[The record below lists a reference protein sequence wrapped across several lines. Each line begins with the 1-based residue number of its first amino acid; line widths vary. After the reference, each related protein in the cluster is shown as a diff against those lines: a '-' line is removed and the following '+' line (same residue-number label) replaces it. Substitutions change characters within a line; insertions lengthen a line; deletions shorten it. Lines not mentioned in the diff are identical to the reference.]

1 MTEVLFKEGLERAE
15 FLDEYQE
22 KTGQVVGPLH
32 GLPISLK
39 DQFATPPHPSSVGM
53 AIFANEPTKKE
64 ALIATVLRDLGAVI
78 YVKTNVPTGMA
89 MGETRNNIFGET
101 LNPFNKGAAPGG
113 SSGGEG
119 ALIAMKGS
127 PLGVGSDIA
136 GSIRI
141 PSAVCNLYGLKPSH
155 GRFSGFGSKGALAG
169 VDFLHGVIGPMC
181 RSLNGVKIF
190 AEAVCS
196 ERVALWEHDPQMLPI
211 PWRRNVIQPP
221 GRKLKIGILW
231 NDGNVTPHPPISR
244 ALETVRRVLTEA
256 GHEVIDWSV
265 FNYGH
270 RRTMLTSSPR
280 EPIDHDALIKSG
292 GEGLDLLG
300 TDAFIEMLERY
311 DEDIYRVIRQQFN
324 ADPKDLT
331 PQKLREMIMNREQLK
346 KAYLDRWM
354 ATGKDGGRVMDGIIA
369 PVWPLVANPLRFAEV
384 QHYVGY
390 TSVFNTLG
398 ECQFARTA
406 SKDRSTD
413 KSSTRL
419 LGMHVPR
426 DICIQVT
433 RP

>member
-1 MTEVLFKEGLERAE
+1 M
-15 FLDEYQE
+15 
-22 KTGQVVGPLH
+22 
-32 GLPISLK
+32 
-39 DQFATPPHPSSVGM
+39 
-53 AIFANEPTKKE
+53 
-64 ALIATVLRDLGAVI
+64 
-78 YVKTNVPTGMA
+78 
-89 MGETRNNIFGET
+89 
-101 LNPFNKGAAPGG
+101 
-113 SSGGEG
+113 
-119 ALIAMKGS
+119 
-127 PLGVGSDIA
+127 
-136 GSIRI
+136 
-141 PSAVCNLYGLKPSH
+141 
-155 GRFSGFGSKGALAG
+155 
-169 VDFLHGVIGPMC
+169 
-181 RSLNGVKIF
+181 
-190 AEAVCS
+190 
-196 ERVALWEHDPQMLPI
+196 
-211 PWRRNVIQPP
+211 
-221 GRKLKIGILW
+221 
-231 NDGNVTPHPPISR
+231 
-244 ALETVRRVLTEA
+244 
-256 GHEVIDWSV
+256 
-265 FNYGH
+265 
-270 RRTMLTSSPR
+270 
-280 EPIDHDALIKSG
+280 
-292 GEGLDLLG
+292 DLLG